1 MINKIKTMSRHKLSE
16 DIKKPKISITLNRDL
31 DIILQDY
38 IKENDLSRSKY
49 IENLIKSDM
58 EKRGYKIKE
67 DFEK

>member
-1 MINKIKTMSRHKLSE
+1 MSRHKLSE

-31 DIILQDY
+31 DVILQDY

-58 EKRGYKIKE
+58 EKRGYKIME

>member
-1 MINKIKTMSRHKLSE
+1 MSRHKLSE